1 MAEHNDL
8 GEMGEEEG
16 LALLRKK
23 NFKILETNWR
33 YGKEEVDIIAL
44 DGDFLVFV
52 EVKTRSSNSFGEPQE
67 FVGKAKQRHLIRAA
81 NAYVDRKDIFKEIRF
96 DIIAVTLHPE
106 MRVVHI
112 EDAFGA

>member
-1 MAEHNDL
+1 MAEHNEL
-8 GEMGEEEG
+8 GDMGEAEG

-23 NFKILETNWR
+23 NFKILDTNWH
-33 YGKEEVDIIAL
+33 YGKEEVDIIAE

-52 EVKTRSSNSFGEPQE
+52 EVKTRSSDSFGQPQE
-67 FVGKAKQRHLIRAA
+67 FVTKAKQRHLIRAA
-81 NAYVDRKDIFKEIRF
+81 NAYVERKDIFKEIRF
-96 DIIAVTLHPE
+96 DIIAVTLYPK